1 MAPPCGGD
9 ARKDQSLKTPTPKAK
24 LPRSDS
30 MPTGTKVDKKTESKR
45 LREEGE
51 AILDRLEPQLKRRGH
66 LQDDDKSKSPSD
78 AKVEKS
84 RQQGKAT
91 AVKAKAAPNP
101 KSRQADDGDD
111 ANKTKQAAGS
121 RNAKSQASNGTE
133 KQSQE
138 SELQPKVANNTPRKL
153 SKPKT
158 ACKQAKKSESSS
170 DDDDDAAARKQPP
183 PSTASAKQQP
193 KKDEQSELSKDVHA
207 ALNRQNTTSDTGS
220 ASKNTASDTHSASK
234 SKSKTSQAPPGSP
247 PPPDTDDES
256 SDEEDGEEREK
267 RIALELAKKDARAR
281 YMRFYRSLRSTLP
294 LKWVR
299 EIYTFFTNG
308 QLKPNRVLT
317 CSEEIIRFASACLG
331 CIGLL
336 QTQSDSNSLVHLP
349 VQSIKCQVG
358 YDATRLFH
366 LTPVSLSHALA

>member
-51 AILDRLEPQLKRRGH
+51 ALLDRLEHQLKRRGH
-66 LQDDDKSKSPSD
+66 LQDDDKSKSPPD

-84 RQQGKAT
+84 MQQGKAT

-111 ANKTKQAAGS
+111 GNKTKQPAGG
-121 RNAKSQASNGTE
+121 RNAKSQASNSTE

-138 SELQPKVANNTPRKL
+138 PEQQPKVANNTPSEL
-153 SKPKT
+153 SKLKT

-183 PSTASAKQQP
+183 PSKASAKQQP

-207 ALNRQNTTSDTGS
+207 ALNRQ
-220 ASKNTASDTHSASK
+220 NTASDTHSASK

-256 SDEEDGEEREK
+256 SDEEDDEEREK

-299 EIYTFFTNG
+299 EISHYILFY
-308 QLKPNRVLT
+308 KWP
-317 CSEEIIRFASACLG
+317 
-331 CIGLL
+331 
-336 QTQSDSNSLVHLP
+336 TQ
-349 VQSIKCQVG
+349 
-358 YDATRLFH
+358 AE
-366 LTPVSLSHALA
+366 

>member
-138 SELQPKVANNTPRKL
+138 SELQPKVANNTPREL

-170 DDDDDAAARKQPP
+170 DDDDTQ
-183 PSTASAKQQP
+183 TASPKHSKCKTTAQKGWAVRTFQGCACCPEPPEHHIWHWQCKQEHRIWHSQCKQKQEQNFTSTTRQP
-193 KKDEQSELSKDVHA
+193 TTPRHWRWEL
-207 ALNRQNTTSDTGS
+207 RRRGRRRT
-220 ASKNTASDTHSASK
+220 
-234 SKSKTSQAPPGSP
+234 
-247 PPPDTDDES
+247 
-256 SDEEDGEEREK
+256 REK
-267 RIALELAKKDARAR
+267 NSPWTCQEG
-281 YMRFYRSLRSTLP
+281 RS
-294 LKWVR
+294 
-299 EIYTFFTNG
+299 
-308 QLKPNRVLT
+308 
-317 CSEEIIRFASACLG
+317 
-331 CIGLL
+331 
-336 QTQSDSNSLVHLP
+336 
-349 VQSIKCQVG
+349 CQV
-358 YDATRLFH
+358 YEILQVSEKH
-366 LTPVSLSHALA
+366 LAFKMG